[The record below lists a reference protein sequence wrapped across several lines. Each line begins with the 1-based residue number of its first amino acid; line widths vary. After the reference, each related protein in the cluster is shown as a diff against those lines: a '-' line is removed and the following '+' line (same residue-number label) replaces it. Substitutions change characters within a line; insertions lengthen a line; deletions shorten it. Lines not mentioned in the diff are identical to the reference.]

1 MILGTKSTKPIT
13 QPQLRKIYTEAREAG
28 LDNDYLHEL
37 IYSIH
42 GKESLKDLQ
51 MWEAAMLIDA
61 LLKINGGDERPG
73 MITEKQEWLLTD
85 HQHKLGWTDAQMRGF
100 IKKYAHVDF
109 IQWLTKE
116 GASKVIEALKNIY
129 MKQCNKEVSN
139 NDQ

>member
-1 MILGTKSTKPIT
+1 MGTKSTKPIT
-13 QPQLRKIYTEAREAG
+13 QPQLRKIYAEAREAG

-37 IYSIH
+37 IYNIH

-61 LLKINGGDERPG
+61 LTKITDGGERPG

-85 HQHKLGWTDAQMRGF
+85 YQHKLGWTDTQMRGF
-100 IKKYAHVDF
+100 VKKYGHVDF
-109 IQWLTKE
+109 IKWLTKE
-116 GASKVIEALKNIY
+116 GASKMIEAVKNIY
-129 MKQCNKEVSN
+129 MKQHKEVSG